1 MSSWDGGLLAAPQRE
16 FVAAVLGAP
25 TLVEDFSWGLI
36 DTRVLHI
43 EAGGQQ
49 FIAKAASPGDHH
61 IRREI
66 TAHEGPTRPLVDLGL
81 TSRLVAASRARHVLV
96 VDYQEGALAEGSP
109 AELDP
114 DIHRQAG
121 AALRALHAQSS
132 RVDEEYEHRAT
143 ARAFDWLDGEHRIA
157 PDAEADA
164 RAALRSYRPAAIEVV
179 PTHGDWQPR
188 NWLVSGSQLR
198 VIDFGRFDWRP
209 RASDLCR
216 VAAKQWRRAPSLEA
230 AALKGYGV
238 DPRDEHVWKIDQ
250 LREAIA
256 TAAWAYSVGEEAFE
270 QQGHRMLAE
279 ALAGF

>member
-1 MSSWDGGLLAAPQRE
+1 MSSWDSGLLAAPQRE
-16 FVAAVLGAP
+16 FIRAKLGTP
-25 TLVEDFSWGLI
+25 RLVEDFSWGLV

-43 EAGGQQ
+43 GVGGEQ
-49 FIAKAASPGDHH
+49 FIAKAASPDNHH
-61 IRREI
+61 IHREI
-66 TAHEGPTRPLVDLGL
+66 TAHQSATQPLVDLGL
-81 TSRLVAASRARHVLV
+81 TSRLVAASHDLNLLV
-96 VDYQEGALAEGSP
+96 ITYQEGVLAEGTP
-109 AELDP
+109 AELDA

-157 PDAEADA
+157 PAVEADA

-188 NWLVSGSQLR
+188 NWLVAGSQLR

-216 VAAKQWRRAPSLEA
+216 VAAKQWRRAPDLEA
-230 AALKGYGV
+230 ALLKGYGF
-238 DPRDEHVWKIDQ
+238 DPRDEHVWKIDR
-250 LREAIA
+250 LREGIA
-256 TAAWAYSVGEEAFE
+256 TAAWAYSVGAEAFE
-270 QQGHRMLAE
+270 QQGHRMLTE
-279 ALAGF
+279 ALARL